1 MIEGVD
7 YFVRLVRFPNRS
19 TPGQIWLNADGTY
32 DIYIDERLTNE
43 QRVEALTHELRH
55 LAADHFTSPLD
66 IKSVEREA
74 DEHISPKALARRKTR
89 VRCMRCHKHAP
100 LSPAGLCGDC
110 AADIEIEKRRADMR
124 QVDECADMIRA
135 LQPTV
140 EKALGHPW
148 FFIKRSEKDILDQRK
163 ACQEA
168 MTGLAEVRQHP
179 HFHEAIRELASLN
192 NHEVLCQRF
201 GLIIKPAEIDSTID
215 LLERRIQYAE
225 GQAQRGTWL

>member
-32 DIYIDERLTNE
+32 DIYIDERLTSE
-43 QRVEALTHELRH
+43 QRVDALSHELRH

-74 DEHISPKALARRKTR
+74 DEDISPKALAKRKPAKPR
-89 VRCMRCHKHAP
+89 VRCVRCHKRVP
-100 LSPAGLCGDC
+100 LSPAGLCEDC
-110 AADIEIEKRRADMR
+110 VADVEIEKRRADLR

-140 EKALGHPW
+140 EKALKHVP
-148 FFIKRSEKDILDQRK
+148 FYVKRSREEITEQHK
-163 ACQEA
+163 ACQDALSALTVIREHPRFYEA
-168 MTGLAEVRQHP
+168 VC
-179 HFHEAIRELASLN
+179 ELASLN
-192 NHEVLCQRF
+192 NNEILCQRF
-201 GLIIKPAEIDSTID
+201 KSIYFTRDIASSFD
-215 LLERRIQYAE
+215 LLVKRLKYVEDRTQ
-225 GQAQRGTWL
+225 

>member
-55 LAADHFTSPLD
+55 LAADRFYSLLD

-74 DEHISPKALARRKTR
+74 DENISPKALARRKTR
-89 VRCMRCHKHAP
+89 VRCLRCGKRGN
-100 LSPAGLCGDC
+100 LSPAGLCEECVTDV
-110 AADIEIEKRRADMR
+110 EIEKRRADLR

-140 EKALGHPW
+140 EKALKHVP
-148 FFIKRSEKDILDQRK
+148 FYVNRSREEITEQHK
-163 ACQEA
+163 ACQDALSALTVIREHPRFYEA
-168 MTGLAEVRQHP
+168 VC
-179 HFHEAIRELASLN
+179 ELASLN
-192 NHEVLCQRF
+192 NNEILCQRF
-201 GLIIKPAEIDSTID
+201 KSIYFTRDIATSFD
-215 LLERRIQYAE
+215 LLVKRLKYVEDRTQ
-225 GQAQRGTWL
+225 